1 MRETKSPNPE
11 IVQLIR
17 FLKKQSKEKEANIWL
32 DVAAYLSKPSRQR
45 IAVNLSRINR
55 HTEKSDTIVVPGK
68 VLGSGVL
75 DHAVTVAAFNVSEK
89 AKEKLTAAKAK
100 YMSISELV
108 EKNPTGSNVKII
120 G

>member
-1 MRETKSPNPE
+1 LRETKSPNPE

-55 HTEKSDTIVVPGK
+55 HTEKSDTIIVPGK
-68 VLGSGVL
+68 VLGSGML
-75 DHAVTVAAFNVSEK
+75 DHAVTVAAFNLSEK

>member
-1 MRETKSPNPE
+1 VRETKSPNPE

-75 DHAVTVAAFNVSEK
+75 DHAVTVAAFNLSEK